1 MTNDLK
7 WLIASD
13 FQIPYQDDRATKLFF
28 NFMKWFK
35 PDVVDLLGDIDDQN
49 CYSRYS
55 DGKPD
60 EFLLANQKPENEE
73 TFLKLV

>member
-1 MTNDLK
+1 LTNDLK

-13 FQIPYQDDRATKLFF
+13 FQIPYQDDRATALFF
-28 NFMKWFK
+28 KVMKWWK

-55 DGKPD
+55 DGKTD
-60 EFLLANQKPENEE
+60 DFLTAYKNPED
-73 TFLKLV
+73 